1 MRTVGLWLFTTL
13 NAISHDSTAAADQEI
28 NVDPD
33 QGMDEPEKRIH
44 GISPE

>member
-13 NAISHDSTAAADQEI
+13 NAISHDSTAAIREI

-33 QGMDEPEKRIH
+33 QGMDEPEKRIM
-44 GISPE
+44 E